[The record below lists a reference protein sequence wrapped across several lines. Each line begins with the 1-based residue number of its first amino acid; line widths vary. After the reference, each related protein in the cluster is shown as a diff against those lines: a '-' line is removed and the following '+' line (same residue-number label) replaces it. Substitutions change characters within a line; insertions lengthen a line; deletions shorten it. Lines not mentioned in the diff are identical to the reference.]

1 MKQPGK
7 DEEHMLIIKAKKGD
21 MEAFTSLVKKYQK
34 RIYYLCR
41 RMTGTH
47 QSADDLSQDTFI
59 KAYLSLASFKEKM
72 NFFPWIRKIAV
83 NSTLNYLKKSE
94 KELPLNPRIQS
105 KSLNSEPNPNEKPFN
120 QLYKSELEAKLTA
133 SIQKLP
139 KEQRSIFI
147 LKVFEDM
154 SYKEISDTL
163 NIPRGTVMSR
173 LSRVRQKLKSS
184 LSEFLEG
191 GQYETH

>member
-7 DEEHMLIIKAKKGD
+7 DEEHMLIVKAKKGD
-21 MEAFTSLVKKYQK
+21 IEAFTSLVKKYQK

-94 KELPLNPRIQS
+94 KELPLNLRIQS
-105 KSLNSEPNPNEKPFN
+105 KSLNSQPNPNEKPFN
-120 QLYKSELEAKLTA
+120 QLYKSELEAKLRA

-139 KEQRSIFI
+139 KEQKSIFI

-163 NIPRGTVMSR
+163 NIPKGTVMSR
-173 LSRVRQKLKSS
+173 LSRVRQKIKSS